1 MLRLG
6 AQKESAVLAY
16 DSVSEE
22 CEAPTPERLSPVL
35 VPIHILTQG
44 ASSWVSLD
52 KHKKIDVWILM
63 SEC

>member
-1 MLRLG
+1 M
-6 AQKESAVLAY
+6 AY

-22 CEAPTPERLSPVL
+22 CEAPMPERLSPVL